1 MGRVLAL
8 VDDLFFRAKL
18 IETAR
23 QTGVELA
30 CFATPQDLVEE
41 ARTHAPALVVVDL
54 NSSQNPLEAVKQ
66 LVAGNSM
73 PVVAFL
79 SHVQVELAESAR
91 RAGCTEVMPR
101 SQFSKEL
108 PAILARAKM
117 AP

>member
-18 IETAR
+18 VETAR
-23 QTGVELA
+23 LTGVELA
-30 CFATPQDLVEE
+30 CFATPDDLVAE
-41 ARTHAPALVVVDL
+41 ARAHAPALVVVDL
-54 NSSQNPLEAVKQ
+54 NARVDPLRAIQQLAPGNP
-66 LVAGNSM
+66 M

-79 SHVQVELAESAR
+79 SHVQADLAESAR

-108 PAILARAKM
+108 PTILARAKM

>member
-18 IETAR
+18 VETAR

-41 ARTHAPALVVVDL
+41 ARTKAPALVVVDL
-54 NSSQNPLEAVKQ
+54 NASANPLGAIEQ
-66 LVAGNSM
+66 LTAGNSM
-73 PVVAFL
+73 PIVAFL
-79 SHVQVELAESAR
+79 SHVQTDLAESAR

-108 PAILARAKM
+108 PTILARAKL

>member
-18 IETAR
+18 VETAR

-41 ARTHAPALVVVDL
+41 AQVHAPALVIVDL
-54 NSSQNPLEAVKQ
+54 NASTDPLGAIQQ
-66 LVAGNSM
+66 LTASHSV

-79 SHVQVELAESAR
+79 SHVQVDLAESAR
-91 RAGCTEVMPR
+91 RAGCTQVMPR

-108 PAILARAKM
+108 PTILARAKL

>member
-8 VDDLFFRAKL
+8 VDDLFFRAK
-18 IETAR
+18 IVETAR
-23 QTGVELA
+23 LTGVELA
-30 CFATPQDLVEE
+30 CFATAEDLVEE
-41 ARTHAPALVVVDL
+41 ARAHAPALVLVDL
-54 NSSQNPLEAVKQ
+54 NSSQDTLGAIQQ
-66 LVAGNSM
+66 LAAGNSM

-79 SHVQVELAESAR
+79 SHVQVDLAESAR

-108 PAILARAKM
+108 PNILARAKL

>member
-23 QTGVELA
+23 HTGVELA
-30 CFATPQDLVEE
+30 CFATPDDLVEE
-41 ARTHAPALVVVDL
+41 ARAKPPALVVVDL
-54 NSSQNPLEAVKQ
+54 NAGKDPLRAVEQ
-66 LVAGNSM
+66 LAPGNSM
-73 PVVAFL
+73 PLIAFL
-79 SHVQVELAESAR
+79 SHVQTDLAERAR
-91 RAGCTEVMPR
+91 QAGCTEVMPR